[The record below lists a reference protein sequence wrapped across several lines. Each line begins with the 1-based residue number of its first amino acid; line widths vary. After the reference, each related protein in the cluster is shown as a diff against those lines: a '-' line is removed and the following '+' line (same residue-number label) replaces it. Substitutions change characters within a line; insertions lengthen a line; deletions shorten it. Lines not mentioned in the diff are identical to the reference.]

1 MFSSVFQRKIK
12 TFSQDSA
19 TTLDAFAP
27 FIHIATGKKLL
38 YYFKN
43 GLLLLLLLLLLREM
57 KYSINIQTS
66 LLSVSGI

>member
-19 TTLDAFAP
+19 TTLDAFSP

-43 GLLLLLLLLLLREM
+43 GLLCKVKLLREM

-66 LLSVSGI
+66 LLSVSGM

>member
-43 GLLLLLLLLLLREM
+43 GLLLLLLLREI